1 MTRARETDRTD
12 PVNAVNPFG
21 RPDSQYLAGPG
32 DRADSWGR
40 VGAAAR
46 VSRPPT
52 TRGRRRVLQWLGL
65 PGVVALA
72 PSWVRADVP
81 AGPLLDALR
90 AGGCVVL
97 LRHARTV
104 PGVGD
109 PPGFR
114 LGDCRT
120 QRNLSDDGRAQARR
134 IGESLRQAGVPIG
147 PVRSSRWCRCI
158 DTARLA
164 FGRVDPWPVLD
175 SFFAE
180 RADAGPGQTEALR
193 DWALGWNA
201 PLNAVLVTHQV
212 NVTGLTGEWVAQGE
226 AMVLR
231 PEGGAL
237 RALGRFGA

>member
-1 MTRARETDRTD
+1 VTRPTAPDRPGRAALDAPAPAR
-12 PVNAVNPFG
+12 
-21 RPDSQYLAGPG
+21 
-32 DRADSWGR
+32 
-40 VGAAAR
+40 
-46 VSRPPT
+46 PT
-52 TRGRRRVLQWLGL
+52 APGRRRALRTLAL

-72 PSWVRADVP
+72 PLPVRADEAPV
-81 AGPLLDALR
+81 GPLLDALR

-114 LGDCRT
+114 LNDCRT
-120 QRNLSDDGRAQARR
+120 QRNLSEDGRTQARR
-134 IGESLRQAGVPIG
+134 IGERLLQAGVPVG

-164 FGRVDPWPVLD
+164 FGRVEPWPVLD

-180 RADAGPGQTEALR
+180 RADAGPGQTAALR
-193 DWALGWNA
+193 DWALGWRGADNA
-201 PLNAVLVTHQV
+201 LLVTHQV

-226 AMVLR
+226 AIVLR
-231 PEGGAL
+231 PDGGQL
-237 RALGRFGA
+237 RALGRFGG